1 MTSGV
6 DEIGS
11 GRKRLGNA
19 RVEVVV
25 VVAVVVAVARDDSD
39 ATVVVII
46 AEAVIVE
53 VVVIT
58 TVGALSTGLIA
69 ERMTGEQSVELC
81 FGTGFTA
88 FLVAV
93 LLFVCNARSGSGLRG
108 YRLFSQC

>member
-1 MTSGV
+1 MHLDGAVTSGV

-25 VVAVVVAVARDDSD
+25 VVAVVVAVAGDDSD

-46 AEAVIVE
+46 AE

-69 ERMTGEQSVELC
+69 ERMTGVQSVELC

-93 LLFVCNARSGSGLRG
+93 LLFVCNA
-108 YRLFSQC
+108 